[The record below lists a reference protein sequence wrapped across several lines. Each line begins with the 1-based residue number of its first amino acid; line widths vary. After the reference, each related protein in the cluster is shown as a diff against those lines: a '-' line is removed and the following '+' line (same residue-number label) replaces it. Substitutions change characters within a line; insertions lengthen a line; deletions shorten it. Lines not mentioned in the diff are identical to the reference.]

1 MSVLIIFIKLIAVFD
16 LLVIAV
22 YFGGD
27 ILSTMLNKLRRKPKQ
42 DDPFDFSLDTMTVS
56 LSIDSI
62 RQLYSGDAADF
73 VEEKILPN
81 AEKTMAVLTEQ
92 EQTAARLLLS
102 ALIGF
107 LAAEAPMDEQSF
119 PLMMELLNCME
130 GEKEDGCQDA
140 VDSLLEDAAC
150 NTRRHEEYYSNY
162 QRYQLMQVDKTR
174 VILACR
180 IIINDLL
187 GKLYRYD
194 YRFGYNLLL
203 DEENSIEK
211 KLHTPVRE
219 EWEAEDYEYLVIA
232 EKPSVA
238 QSLAAVIGATARKDG
253 YLEGNGW
260 RVSWCVGHLAGLA
273 DADSY
278 DPKYAK
284 WRYDDLP
291 ILPEHWQMVVGKD
304 KKKQFDILKKLMNA
318 PDVTEV
324 VNACDAGREGELIFR
339 SVYEL
344 AGCQKPMK
352 RLWISSME
360 DSAIREGF
368 ANLRPGADYDGLRD
382 AALCRAKADWL
393 VGINATRLFSVL
405 YHRTLNIGRVM
416 SPTLALIVQR
426 EAEIDTFKPVPF
438 YTVALEL
445 PGLTISG
452 ERMADKAA
460 AEQLKE
466 ACQGAAVTIKK
477 VECKEKSEK
486 PPALYDLTT
495 LQRDANRLLGF
506 TAQQTLDYL
515 QSLYEKKLCTY
526 PRTDSRYL
534 TGDMAD
540 SLPVLVNLV
549 ANAMPFRKGI
559 SITCD
564 PQTVINDKKVT
575 DHHAVI
581 PTRNLKDADLSA
593 LPAGEKAVLELV
605 ALRLLCA
612 VAQPHIYSETVVIAA
627 CAGGEFTAKGKTV
640 KHPGW
645 KALEDAYRA
654 KMKDAEP
661 KKEGAEKALPELTE
675 GQTLSVSA
683 AIVKEGKSSPPQ
695 HFTEDTLL
703 SAMETAGKE
712 DMPEDAERKG
722 LGTPA
727 TRAGILEKL
736 VSAGFLE
743 RKKSRKT
750 VQLLP
755 SHDAVSLITVL
766 PEQLQSP
773 LLTAEWEY
781 RLGEIERGQLAPEE
795 FLDGISTMLKD
806 LVGTYQ
812 VIKGTEYLFTPPRE
826 VVGKCPRCGG
836 EVAELQKGFFCQ
848 NDSCKFAIWKN
859 NKWWAAK
866 KKQPTKAVV
875 SALLNDGRV
884 RVTGLYSEK
893 TGKTY
898 DATVVLEDD
907 GQYAN
912 FKLEFDQ
919 RKGGSR

>member
-1 MSVLIIFIKLIAVFD
+1 MNHK
-16 LLVIAV
+16 
-22 YFGGD
+22 
-27 ILSTMLNKLRRKPKQ
+27 
-42 DDPFDFSLDTMTVS
+42 
-56 LSIDSI
+56 
-62 RQLYSGDAADF
+62 
-73 VEEKILPN
+73 
-81 AEKTMAVLTEQ
+81 
-92 EQTAARLLLS
+92 
-102 ALIGF
+102 
-107 LAAEAPMDEQSF
+107 
-119 PLMMELLNCME
+119 
-130 GEKEDGCQDA
+130 
-140 VDSLLEDAAC
+140 
-150 NTRRHEEYYSNY
+150 
-162 QRYQLMQVDKTR
+162 
-174 VILACR
+174 
-180 IIINDLL
+180 
-187 GKLYRYD
+187 
-194 YRFGYNLLL
+194 
-203 DEENSIEK
+203 
-211 KLHTPVRE
+211 
-219 EWEAEDYEYLVIA
+219 LVIA

-238 QSLAAVIGATARKDG
+238 HSLAAVIGATARKDG

-291 ILPEHWQMVVGKD
+291 ILPVDWQMTVGKD
-304 KKKQFDILKKLMNA
+304 KKKQFDVLKKLMNA

-368 ANLRPGADYDGLRD
+368 ANLRPGADYDGLHQ

-426 EAEIDTFKPVPF
+426 EAEIDGFKPVPF
-438 YTVALEL
+438 YTVTMEL
-445 PGLTISG
+445 PGFTVAG
-452 ERMADKAA
+452 ERMKDKAA
-460 AEQLKE
+460 AEQLQS
-466 ACQGAAVTIKK
+466 ACQSAVATVKQ
-477 VECKEKSEK
+477 VERKDKSEK

-495 LQRDANRLLGF
+495 LQRDANRLLGY

-515 QSLYEKKLCTY
+515 QNLYEKKLCTY

-534 TGDMAD
+534 TSDMAEG
-540 SLPVLVNLV
+540 LPVLVNLV
-549 ANAMPFRKGI
+549 ANAMTFRKGI
-559 SITCD
+559 AISCD
-564 PQTVINDKKVT
+564 ADAVINDKKVT

-581 PTRNLKDADLSA
+581 PTRNIQNADLSG
-593 LPAGEKAVLELV
+593 LPVGERAVLELV

-612 VAQPHIYSETVVIAA
+612 VAQPHTYAETSVTVE
-627 CAGGEFTAKGKTV
+627 CAGVEFSAKGRTV

-645 KALEDAYRA
+645 RALDAAYCA
-654 KMKDAEP
+654 NLKNTPEP
-661 KKEGAEKALPELTE
+661 DKETESKALPELTE
-675 GQTLSVSA
+675 GQSLPLSGTV
-683 AIVKEGKSSPPQ
+683 VKEGKTSPPK

-743 RKKSRKT
+743 RKKSKKI
-750 VQLLP
+750 VQLMP

-781 RLGEIERGQLAPEE
+781 RLGEIERGELSPED
-795 FLDGISTMLKD
+795 FMAGISAMLRE

-812 VIKGTEYLFTPPRE
+812 VIKGTEYLFSPPRE
-826 VVGKCPRCGG
+826 VVGRCPRCGG
-836 EVAELQKGFFCQ
+836 EVAEMQKGFFCQ
-848 NDSCKFAIWKN
+848 NEACRFAIWKN

-866 KKQPTKAVV
+866 KKQPTKVV
-875 SALLNDGRV
+875 VAALLKDGRA
-884 RVTGLYSEK
+884 RLTGCYSEK

-907 GQYAN
+907 GQYVS
-912 FKLEFDQ
+912 FRLEFDRQ
-919 RKGGSR
+919 KGGKR